1 MSSSNVQ
8 IPDSSPKFTNLQ
20 LELLRVY
27 SHDIS
32 EEELIKVKD
41 FLGKMFLNKLSDDVN
56 KSIEG
61 KSIGQEELEKWLN
74 EKS

>member
-61 KSIGQEELEKWLN
+61 KSIGQEELENWLN